1 MLDFTDYINYFAF
14 MAKKKKKMGR
24 PPLKEI
30 DKRNKIVTLRLKPSE
45 RKKLGQEAKAKGLSI
60 SDYLLE
66 CWQKSRAKK

>member
-1 MLDFTDYINYFAF
+1 LTLPNTYSILCF

-24 PPLKEI
+24 PPLKAI
-30 DKRNKIVTLRLKPSE
+30 DKRTKIVTIRLKPSE
-45 RKKLGQEAKAKGLSI
+45 RKELGQEAKSKDLSI